1 MYLVGID
8 VGGTFTDLTAVDM
21 ATGRAV
27 VTKVPSRPR
36 NEAAAVL
43 AGLEA
48 LGIASADVRRL
59 VHGTTVGTNAVLE
72 RRGARVALLTTAGFR
87 DLIEIGRTKRN
98 IPALFIPTFVR
109 PKPVVERKDRF
120 EVQERL
126 GPDGAVLVPLDRASV
141 ERGVDAAL
149 AAPAEAIA
157 VCLLHAYLNPAHE
170 HAVADAVK
178 GRAPGVP
185 VSCSADVVA
194 EYREFER
201 FSTTVLN
208 AYLQPLMEGYLT
220 SLEERLLATGYT
232 HGVLTVASSGG
243 MMTTDTARR
252 LPIKTIFSGPAGGV
266 SQACFVGAAA
276 GVRDF
281 ITYDMG
287 GTSTDVC
294 LVRELQPLTTAD
306 AMVGAFPVKVS
317 QIDMHTVGAGG
328 GSIAWLEPD
337 GGLAV
342 GPRSAGAVPGPAAY
356 GLGGAEPTVTD
367 ANVVLGRIGAAR
379 RLGGSIAIDSERAR
393 AVVAGLAARLPRP
406 LGVEAL
412 AEGIV
417 TIAVARMTSAIREI
431 SIQRGHDPRDFTL
444 IAFGGA
450 GPMHALAM
458 ADEIGIPRVLVP
470 RHPGNFSAL
479 GLLAADIKHDDVRT
493 RVGLLGERL
502 PALHA
507 AFAEMETAARQQL
520 EREGFAPERQRLLRS
535 LDLRYR
541 GQAFELN
548 IALRGAAEGE
558 PSAFES
564 EVPALRGAAEGE
576 PSAFD
581 SAVPP
586 VTEVETRFHRQ
597 HRETYG
603 HANPAAAVEL
613 VNARLTA
620 YGLVPKPAPERRAP
634 AGAALET
641 ALVERRPVWF
651 GGRAHACPVWDRD
664 RLPGDATIVGPAIV
678 EEFGA
683 TTVVPPGWRGT
694 VDDQGNLRFERERT
708 TPHPALSPGGGER
721 EAGA

>member
-1 MYLVGID
+1 VD
-8 VGGTFTDLTAVDM
+8 VE
-21 ATGRAV
+21 TGRVV

-36 NEAAAVL
+36 HEALAVL

-109 PKPVVERKDRF
+109 PKPVVERRRRF
-120 EVQERL
+120 EVTERL
-126 GPDGAVLVPLDRASV
+126 GPDGAVLVPLDPASIERAL
-141 ERGVDAAL
+141 DDAL
-149 AAPAEAIA
+149 AADAEAVA

-170 HAVADAVK
+170 RLVADAVK
-178 GRAPGVP
+178 GRAPGLP

-266 SQACFVGAAA
+266 SQACFVGAAT
-276 GVRDF
+276 GIGDF

-294 LVRELQPLTTAD
+294 LVRHLQPLMTAD

-328 GSIAWLEPD
+328 GSIAWLDVD
-337 GGLAV
+337 GSLQV
-342 GPRSAGAVPGPAAY
+342 GPRSAGAAPGPAAY
-356 GLGGAEPTVTD
+356 GLGGTEPAVTD
-367 ANVVLGRIGAAR
+367 ANVVLGRIGTRR
-379 RLGGSIAIDSERAR
+379 RLGGSIAIDPARAR
-393 AVVAGLAARLPRP
+393 GAVAELAARMARP

-458 ADEIGIPRVLVP
+458 AEEIGIPRVLVP

-493 RVGLLGERL
+493 RVGPMSERL
-502 PALHA
+502 PALRL

-520 EREGFAPERQRLLRS
+520 EREGFAPQQQKLLRS

-548 IALRGAAEGE
+548 IPAPDPELQLDRIAA
-558 PSAFES
+558 
-564 EVPALRGAAEGE
+564 
-576 PSAFD
+576 D
-581 SAVPP
+581 
-586 VTEVETRFHRQ
+586 FHRL
-597 HRETYG
+597 HRDTYG
-603 HANPAAAVEL
+603 HANPQAAIEL

-620 YGLVPKPAPERRAP
+620 YGLVPKPAAARHAAP
-634 AGAALET
+634 GVALED

-651 GGRAHACPVWDRD
+651 EGRAQDCPVWDRE
-664 RLPGDATIVGPAIV
+664 RLPEAAQLHGPAIV

-683 TTVVPPGWRGT
+683 TTVVPPGWRGAM
-694 VDDQGNLRFERERT
+694 DAHGNLRFEM
-708 TPHPALSPGGGER
+708 
-721 EAGA
+721 EARA

>member
-1 MYLVGID
+1 MYIVGID
-8 VGGTFTDLTAVDM
+8 VGGTFTDLTAVD
-21 ATGRAV
+21 AETGRVV

-36 NEAAAVL
+36 HEAEAVL
-43 AGLEA
+43 AGLQA
-48 LGIASADVRRL
+48 LGVAGADVRRL

-109 PKPVVERKDRF
+109 PKPVVERKHRF
-120 EVQERL
+120 EVTERL
-126 GPDGAVLVPLDRASV
+126 GPDGAVLVPLDPGSIERALD
-141 ERGVDAAL
+141 GAL
-149 AAPAEAIA
+149 AADAEAVA

-170 HAVADAVK
+170 RLVADAAK
-178 GRAPGVP
+178 GRAPGLP

-220 SLEERLLATGYT
+220 SLEERLLATGYAY
-232 HGVLTVASSGG
+232 GVLTVASSGG

-276 GVRDF
+276 GIRDF

-294 LVRELQPLTTAD
+294 LVRDLQPLMTAD
-306 AMVGAFPVKVS
+306 SMVGAFPVKVS

-328 GSIAWLEPD
+328 GSIAWLDVD
-337 GGLAV
+337 GSLQV
-342 GPRSAGAVPGPAAY
+342 GPRSAGAAPGPAAY
-356 GLGGAEPTVTD
+356 GLGGTEPAVTD
-367 ANVVLGRIGAAR
+367 ANVVLGRIGTRR
-379 RLGGSIAIDSERAR
+379 RLGGSIGIDPARAR
-393 AVVAGLAARLPRP
+393 RAVEELARRMDRP
-406 LGVEAL
+406 LSVEAL

-458 ADEIGIPRVLVP
+458 AGEIGIPRVLVP

-493 RVGLLGERL
+493 RVGPLRERL
-502 PALHA
+502 PALRQ
-507 AFAEMETAARQQL
+507 AFAEMEAAARQQL
-520 EREGFAPERQRLLRS
+520 EREGFAPEQQRLLRS

-548 IALRGAAEGE
+548 IPAADTDLQLDRI
-558 PSAFES
+558 ES
-564 EVPALRGAAEGE
+564 
-576 PSAFD
+576 D
-581 SAVPP
+581 
-586 VTEVETRFHRQ
+586 FHRQ
-597 HRETYG
+597 HRDTYG
-603 HANPAAAVEL
+603 HANPQAAIEL

-620 YGLVPKPAPERRAP
+620 YGLVPKPAAARHIAP
-634 AGAALET
+634 GADLASALD
-641 ALVERRPVWF
+641 ERRPVWF
-651 GGRAHACPVWDRD
+651 DGRAHDCPVWDRD
-664 RLPGDATIVGPAIV
+664 RLPEGAELHGPAIV

-683 TTVVPPGWRGT
+683 TTVVPPGWRGAM
-694 VDDQGNLRFERERT
+694 DPLGNLRFEREAR
-708 TPHPALSPGGGER
+708 A
-721 EAGA
+721 

>member
-1 MYLVGID
+1 MGRPPVVAPMLSSRDMFIVGID
-8 VGGTFTDLTAVDM
+8 VGGTFTDLTAVDE

-43 AGLEA
+43 AGLQA
-48 LGIASADVRRL
+48 LGIASAEVRRL

-120 EVQERL
+120 EVIERL
-126 GPDGAVLVPLDRASV
+126 GPDGAVLVPLDRASI
-141 ERGVDAAL
+141 ERALDAAV
-149 AAPAEAIA
+149 AASAGAVA

-178 GRAPGVP
+178 GRAPGLP

-220 SLEERLLATGYT
+220 SLEERLLATGYV

-266 SQACFVGAAA
+266 SQACFVGEAA
-276 GVRDF
+276 GIRDF

-294 LVRELQPLTTAD
+294 LVRGLQPLTTAD

-328 GSIAWLEPD
+328 GSIAWLDVD
-337 GGLAV
+337 GSLAV
-342 GPRSAGAVPGPAAY
+342 GPRSAGAAPGPAAY
-356 GLGGAEPTVTD
+356 GLGGTEPTVTD
-367 ANVVLGRIGAAR
+367 ANVVLGRIGTTR
-379 RLGGSIAIDSERAR
+379 RLGGSIVIDAERAR
-393 AVVAGLAARLPRP
+393 AAVAALAARLARP

-431 SIQRGHDPRDFTL
+431 SIQRGHDPRDFIL

-458 ADEIGIPRVLVP
+458 AEEIGVPRVLVP

-493 RVGLLGERL
+493 RVGLLRERL
-502 PALHA
+502 PALSA

-520 EREGFAPERQRLLRS
+520 EREGFGPEQQRLLRS

-541 GQAFELN
+541 GQAFELTL
-548 IALRGAAEGE
+548 ALGETPADGALAPVAEIE
-558 PSAFES
+558 A
-564 EVPALRGAAEGE
+564 
-576 PSAFD
+576 
-581 SAVPP
+581 
-586 VTEVETRFHRQ
+586 RFHRQ

-603 HANPAAAVEL
+603 HANPAAAIEL

-620 YGLVPKPAPERRAP
+620 YGQVPKPGPERHA
-634 AGAALET
+634 AADAALD
-641 ALVERRPVWF
+641 AARIERRSVWIQ
-651 GGRAHACPVWDRD
+651 GRAHDCPVWDRE
-664 RLPGDATIVGPAIV
+664 RLPGDAVIVGPAIV

-683 TTVVPPGWRGT
+683 TTVVPPGWRGV
-694 VDDQGNLRFERERT
+694 VDVHGNLRFER
-708 TPHPALSPGGGER
+708 ANG
-721 EAGA
+721 

>member
-1 MYLVGID
+1 MYIVGID
-8 VGGTFTDLTAVDM
+8 VGGTFTDLTAVD
-21 ATGRAV
+21 AQSGRVV

-36 NEAAAVL
+36 HEAAAVL

-48 LGIASADVRRL
+48 LGIASAEVRRL

-109 PKPVVERKDRF
+109 PKPVVERKHRF
-120 EVQERL
+120 EVTERL
-126 GPDGAVLVPLDRASV
+126 GPDGGVLVPLDPASI
-141 ERGVDAAL
+141 EGALDGAL
-149 AAPAEAIA
+149 AAGAEALA

-170 HAVADAVK
+170 HLVADAAK
-178 GRAPGVP
+178 GRAPGLP

-276 GVRDF
+276 GIRDF

-294 LVRELQPLTTAD
+294 LVRDLQPLMTAD

-328 GSIAWLEPD
+328 GSIAWLDVD
-337 GGLAV
+337 GSLQV
-342 GPRSAGAVPGPAAY
+342 GPRSAGASPGPAAY
-356 GLGGAEPTVTD
+356 GLGGTEPAVTD
-367 ANVVLGRIGAAR
+367 ANVVLGRIGTRR
-379 RLGGSIAIDSERAR
+379 RLGGSIAIDAERAR
-393 AVVAGLAARLPRP
+393 QAVAALAARLERP
-406 LGVEAL
+406 LGVEPL

-444 IAFGGA
+444 VAFGGA

-458 ADEIGIPRVLVP
+458 AEEIGIPRVLVP

-502 PALHA
+502 PALRL

-520 EREGFAPERQRLLRS
+520 EREGFAPPQQKLLRS

-548 IALRGAAEGE
+548 IALADTRL
-558 PSAFES
+558 
-564 EVPALRGAAEGE
+564 ALDRIEA
-576 PSAFD
+576 D
-581 SAVPP
+581 
-586 VTEVETRFHRQ
+586 FHRQ
-597 HRETYG
+597 HRATYG
-603 HANPAAAVEL
+603 HANPEAAIEL

-620 YGLVPKPAPERRAP
+620 YGLVPKPAAERHAAP
-634 AGAALET
+634 GAAIEA

-651 GGRAHACPVWDRD
+651 GGRAYDCPVWDRE
-664 RLPGDATIVGPAIV
+664 RLPEGARLAGPAIV

-683 TTVVPPGWRGT
+683 TTVVPPGWRGAM
-694 VDDQGNLRFERERT
+694 DEHGNLRFERGT
-708 TPHPALSPGGGER
+708 SA
-721 EAGA
+721 